1 MKSSIFVNTKKE
13 NTMKHLFKALAEFQ
27 QEVPVI
33 FKATT
38 AGTGNFAYQYA
49 DLPAIFN
56 VINPLLQKHGL
67 GFTQLTN
74 HKEGIDYLTTVVFHV
89 ESGETLETS
98 LRLLPEVELKG
109 QNIFQSYGSQLTYFR
124 RYGIS
129 QILGLVTDKDTDAAG
144 ETTKKTESTKKKL
157 FPQERFEIGI
167 NMVYKGEIKKDQF
180 LKAVEGYEL
189 TELQTKALELL

>member
-1 MKSSIFVNTKKE
+1 LKSSIFVNTNQKE

-56 VINPLLQKHGL
+56 VINPLLAKHGL

-98 LRLLPEVELKG
+98 LRLLPEVELKN

-129 QILGLVTDKDTDAAG
+129 QILGLVTDKDTDAHG
-144 ETTKKTESTKKKL
+144 EVNKKKPAL
-157 FPQERFEIGI
+157 AQERFENGL
-167 NMVYKGEIKKDQF
+167 NQVENGEMSAEKFKKALTAFQ
-180 LKAVEGYEL
+180 L
-189 TELQTKALELL
+189 TEAQTKTLELI

>member
-1 MKSSIFVNTKKE
+1 MKN
-13 NTMKHLFKALAEFQ
+13 LFKALAEFQ

-38 AGTGNFAYQYA
+38 AGSGNFAYQYA

-129 QILGLVTDKDTDAAG
+129 QILGLVTDKDTDAVG
-144 ETTKKTESTKKKL
+144 ETTKKKP
-157 FPQERFEIGI
+157 FPNERFETGM
-167 NMVYKGEIKKDQF
+167 NMVFKGEITKDQF
-180 LKAVEGYEL
+180 LKAINGFTL
-189 TELQTKALELL
+189 TPEQTKQIEAL

>member
-1 MKSSIFVNTKKE
+1 MKN
-13 NTMKHLFKALAEFQ
+13 LFKSLAEFQ

-33 FKATT
+33 FKGTT
-38 AGTGNFAYQYA
+38 AGSGNFAYQYA
-49 DLPAIFN
+49 DLPAILN
-56 VINPLLQKHGL
+56 VINPLMQKHGL

-74 HKEGIDYLTTVVFHV
+74 HKDGVDYLVTVVFHV

-98 LRLLPEVELKG
+98 LRLMPDVELKG

-144 ETTKKTESTKKKL
+144 ETTKKKT
-157 FPQERFEIGI
+157 FPNERFETGM
-167 NMVYKGEIKKDQF
+167 NMVFKGEITKEQF
-180 LKAVEGYEL
+180 LKAVKGYEL
-189 TELQTKALELL
+189 TEDQSKQLEAI

>member
-1 MKSSIFVNTKKE
+1 MKN
-13 NTMKHLFKALAEFQ
+13 LFKSLAEFQ

-38 AGTGNFAYQYA
+38 AGSGNFAYQYA

-56 VINPLLQKHGL
+56 VINPLLAKHGL
-67 GFTQLTN
+67 GFTQITEFKDG
-74 HKEGIDYLTTVVFHV
+74 HDYLVTILFHV
-89 ESGETLETS
+89 ESGETIETR

-129 QILGLVTDKDTDAAG
+129 QILGLVTDKDTDAVG
-144 ETTKKTESTKKKL
+144 ETTKKKP
-157 FPQERFEIGI
+157 FPNERFETGI
-167 NMVYKGEIKKDQF
+167 NMVFKGEITKDQF
-180 LKAVEGYEL
+180 IKAIHGFTL
-189 TELQTKALELL
+189 TPEQSKQIQAL

>member
-1 MKSSIFVNTKKE
+1 MKN
-13 NTMKHLFKALAEFQ
+13 LFKALADFQ

-38 AGTGNFAYQYA
+38 AGSGNFAYQYA

-129 QILGLVTDKDTDAAG
+129 QILGLVTDKDTDAVG
-144 ETTKKTESTKKKL
+144 ETTKKKPKIDNDRLE
-157 FPQERFEIGI
+157 
-167 NMVYKGEIKKDQF
+167 
-180 LKAVEGYEL
+180 KAIAAVKSGKYEL
-189 TELQTKALELL
+189 ADIPLNFDLTDEQIEILGKV

>member
-1 MKSSIFVNTKKE
+1 
-13 NTMKHLFKALAEFQ
+13 MKHLFKALAEFQ

-33 FKATT
+33 FKGTT
-38 AGTGNFAYQYA
+38 AGQGNFAYQYA

-56 VINPLLQKHGL
+56 VINPLLKKHGL

-74 HKEGIDYLTTVVFHV
+74 HKDGVDYLTTVVFHV

-98 LRLLPEVELKG
+98 LRLMPDVELKG

-129 QILGLVTDKDTDAAG
+129 QILGLVTDKDTDAQG
-144 ETTKKTESTKKKL
+144 ETTKKKT
-157 FPQERFEIGI
+157 FPQDRFEAGLAKIES
-167 NMVYKGEIKKDQF
+167 GEITAEQF
-180 LKAVEGYEL
+180 KAVLKPFTL
-189 TELQTKALELL
+189 TAEQTKQLELI